1 MVQTKVLACK
11 GRGAEDI
18 FQRVRD
24 LIEDGSLGQGESLPP
39 IRALAQAL
47 EVNRNTVAAAY
58 RRLVAAGLAE
68 AAGRAGTRVA
78 PRTRLGMPLGV
89 HAFTAAPGLLE
100 LASGNPDPALL
111 PDYAPYLAAL
121 PPMPPALYGQP
132 CYLPELQ
139 AWGRDWWLRQG
150 GIGATVAEPLLAQGA
165 LDGIERVLAAWLAP
179 GDTVLVEEPCFP
191 GSLALLRQMGVTLIG
206 LPLDGEGMLPD
217 ALEAALARKPK
228 ALLWTPY
235 SHNPTGV
242 NTTQARAAALRAI
255 IDTHPELLLIE
266 DDHFA
271 AFSDAPT
278 PSLVSPGR
286 ARWAAV
292 RSLAKWLGPDIRL
305 AFLTGDDTT
314 LTRVQRRQYVGPRWP
329 SFLLQR
335 LALALLQAPEV
346 EALRRRAAQCYAE
359 RHVALTTALRRHGLA
374 AQPGGGLNVWL
385 PLADD
390 AVVAQALAARG
401 YLVRAGDAFRVTRR
415 LSALRI
421 SCAAL
426 PVERAD
432 ELADAVADC
441 LGGLGAAA

>member
-1 MVQTKVLACK
+1 MVQRTILDCK
-11 GRGAEDI
+11 GRGADDI
-18 FQRVRD
+18 FVHVRE
-24 LIEDGSLGQGESLPP
+24 LIEDGTLGQSEALPP

-47 EVNRNTVAAAY
+47 AVNRNTVAAAY
-58 RRLVAAGLAE
+58 RKLIAAGLAE

-89 HAFTAAPGLLE
+89 HAFTSAPGMLE

-121 PPMPPALYGQP
+121 PAEPPALYGQP
-132 CYLPELQ
+132 CYLADLQ

-150 GIGATVAEPLLAQGA
+150 RIGAEVAEPLLTHGA

-206 LPLDGEGMLPD
+206 VPLDGDGMLPD
-217 ALEAALARKPK
+217 ALAAALARKPK

-242 NTTQARAAALRAI
+242 NTTPERAAALRAVV
-255 IDTHPELLLIE
+255 DAHPELLLIE

-271 AFSDAPT
+271 AFTDAAT

-292 RSLAKWLGPDIRL
+292 RSLSKWLGPDLRL
-305 AFLTGDDTT
+305 AFLTGDLTT

-335 LALALLQAPEV
+335 LALALLRAPET
-346 EALRRRAAQCYAE
+346 EALRRRAAACYAE
-359 RHVALTTALRRHGLA
+359 RHVALTDALRRRGLA
-374 AQPGGGLNVWL
+374 AQAGEGLNVWL

-415 LSALRI
+415 LSALRV

-426 PVERAD
+426 PAERAD
-432 ELADAVADC
+432 ELAGAIADC